1 MNFAALDIETANSG
15 GESICE
21 IGLVK
26 FQQGIEVDSWSS
38 IIRPKSSPELLPMN
52 FSLHGISQEQILAAP
67 YLQDLWGDISEFI
80 AGLPVVAHGATQD
93 ISKLLKAAELDIEP
107 HWEFPSGAYSCSLVL
122 SRRSPSL
129 LSVNYSL
136 RSIAQVLEID
146 SPDIERNGMRV
157 HSAES
162 DARAC
167 GLITVSL
174 ARASGVESLEE
185 LSKSL
190 DVHMGTISKREI
202 IRRAVSSRESS
213 FWQKV
218 TPSREDYER
227 LKEEVRQDGWAY
239 PDHPLAGKS
248 FLLTL
253 SMTSLSESEYVLAC
267 AIVGAEVKT
276 GVSSKLDYLIEG
288 YDPSGKYEHGST
300 SKSKKARELIAEK
313 GSPISI
319 IGESE
324 FLALLGEEVALAV
337 KEITGVREKVKLA
350 SQLGITTQALE
361 KREKTN
367 EKAQKKKARAAL
379 RLEKFLEDPEWI
391 TWWPLAAGQVVGFT
405 QLDSEDEVTLTKACE
420 EFGVLVSN
428 SITDSLD
435 LLVIDD
441 RRFSDSAK
449 LRDALQKG
457 IDVTL
462 LSHFI
467 ESNPE
472 IANNLMT
479 KKSKG
484 WRGFFS

>member
-1 MNFAALDIETANSG
+1 MDFVALDIETANAD

-38 IIRPKSSPELLPMN
+38 TIRPKSSPELLPMN
-52 FSLHGISQEQILAAP
+52 FSLHGISQEEILAAP
-67 YLQDLWGDISEFI
+67 YLQDLWGKISKFV
-80 AGLPVVAHGATQD
+80 AGLPIVAHGATQD
-93 ISKLLKAAELDIEP
+93 ISKLLKSAQLDIEP
-107 HWEFPSGAYSCSLVL
+107 HWEFPSDAYSCSLVL

-129 LSVNYSL
+129 FPVNFSL
-136 RSIAQVLEID
+136 RSIAEVLEIE

-167 GLITVSL
+167 GLIALSL
-174 ARASGVESLEE
+174 ARTSGVESLEE
-185 LSKSL
+185 LSKIL
-190 DVHMGTISKREI
+190 DVHMGTISNKEI
-202 IRRAVSSRESS
+202 SRRAVSRSESS

-218 TPSREDYER
+218 TPSAEDYER
-227 LKEEVRQDGWAY
+227 LKEEVRKDGWAY

-267 AIVGAEVKT
+267 ALVGADVKT
-276 GVSSKLDYLIEG
+276 NVSSKLDYLVEG
-288 YDPSGKYEHGST
+288 YDATGKYEHGST
-300 SKSKKARELIAEK
+300 SKSKKAREQIKDK
-313 GSPISI
+313 GAPISI
-319 IGESE
+319 IGEAE
-324 FLALLGEEVALAV
+324 FLALLGEEVVLAV
-337 KEITGVREKVKLA
+337 KEITGVRKKVKLS
-350 SQLGITTQALE
+350 SQLGITTQELE

-367 EKAQKKKARAAL
+367 EKAQKKRAMAEVK
-379 RLEKFLEDPEWI
+379 LEKFLEDPEWI
-391 TWWPLAAGQVVGFT
+391 TWWPLQAGHVVGFT
-405 QLDSEDEVTLTKACE
+405 QLDSEDEVTLTRACE
-420 EFGVLVSN
+420 ELGVSVSK
-428 SITDSLD
+428 SISASLD

-472 IANNLMT
+472 IAKDLKT